1 MARRKDVFIQER
13 YGRFD
18 ITDPFLALQ
27 RDYEAGGGEK
37 EKRPMCT
44 SPLSILEAVMAHCRK
59 MQERMSAQLAAA
71 ESRQKKLEMEKAQL
85 QSLEQDHKKLSA
97 QLKDEREKNKHIVT
111 MLVKE
116 CKQLAA
122 RVVEE
127 SQKFDDLS
135 AKLEE
140 ETKTTSRLEEELA
153 AERQKVQ
160 QMEAQMEKQ
169 LSEFDTERE
178 QLRAK
183 LSREET
189 RTGDLKLESENLRK
203 EVEQLRSEK
212 PSKLNVPANLPSK
225 TKCLTSIG
233 VGTDKLNLRTTSCQT
248 DIPLTAEHSIDG
260 LKKSPIPVKASAT
273 NYTSGGNPKLGV
285 AGNAVLAKHD
295 RGSPHCNSVATAQT
309 ENGSSGGGPPE
320 SQHQV
325 NPPAMHSLHSP
336 ANSTTLQTGLSPRVQ
351 AARFKFQASPTEHEQ
366 NGTTTQSPPSRD
378 LSPTNRDN
386 LAAKQQARHTV
397 TQVLSRFTSPQTA
410 TLRPVLPHSAS
421 EGGPFPG
428 RLGHPQIGLK
438 SPTVARVDRGNPPP
452 IPPKKP
458 GLSQTPSPPHPPIK
472 VVTDGSRSPST
483 GLGIPSKPV
492 PPLSGSLQGMRLIN
506 EEILIKTT
514 SPQVPPKP
522 AVDISGAGVAIPIP
536 ALATS
541 QVGAWPSLSQGPHQS
556 ACSECPLAI
565 PTSSTAIACSSS
577 INPVSPSSCR
587 PRETD
592 SLLVTASVPSLT
604 CGGPVPLAGR
614 PTLLHQAAT
623 QGNVTL
629 LSMLLNEDQ
638 LDISHLDE
646 DGNSALYSA
655 AKYGHTDCV
664 MLLLT
669 KGALVDV
676 PVKNGFTPIH
686 IAAAN
691 GHFRCIELLITNNA
705 DVNHAASGGQTPL
718 HLACANGNYDCI
730 RILLTAGADRT
741 ATTADGWTPVHAA
754 VHAGHVNCLKLLM
767 YYEVSGDRRF
777 ANESESGSDS
787 SDSSYLET
795 IRSQGEE
802 SMLLASL
809 INHDDKE
816 GWTAAHIA
824 ASKGFKNCLEVLCS
838 HGGLDVEKRDKCNRT
853 VHDVATD
860 DCKHLLENL
869 YSYKVLLQISQ
880 SPNEQ
885 ICAMDIL
892 EDGVTIGVL
901 NVRKHTTWDDL
912 SKSLSQAV
920 TNHFHLLSRGWEE
933 KGSAFNTSAQAPIG
947 LGSNSIFSVQIG
959 DTTWYPGQALALTPQ
974 DLLKRCCSQHITV
987 KLKGLQETSLDSLA
1001 YASLIPLQMLQN
1013 YVRLVEQYRNV
1024 IFHGPEGSCQEYLAH
1039 QIAHCIKHKQE
1050 ALGIRCEMVKIEVDA
1065 SLSKEQLVEYFISC
1079 GFLVP
1084 VKDLPGTENV
1094 VVVLENLERADS
1106 LAELLGDLSEPLESR
1121 TPGSSVIL
1129 QNTQETHSAYYFQE
1143 SSFLIGTLARSCLHG
1158 AELLVQQ
1165 HFRWVQ
1171 LRWDAEPI
1179 HSLLQRYLRRKLVD
1193 KLCIS
1198 SLITVLVLSG
1208 FLVPVK
1214 DLPGTEN
1221 VVVVLENLERADSLA
1236 ELLGDL
1242 SEPLESRTPG
1252 SSVILQNTQ
1261 ETHSAY
1267 YFQESSFLIGT
1278 LARSCLHGAELLVQQ
1293 HFRWVQ
1299 LRWDAEP
1306 IHSLLQRYLR
1316 RKLVDKF
1323 KGQMPPPPDLV
1334 SKALGW
1340 ICSVWHQLNF
1350 CLSRLG
1356 TPEALIGPEIF
1367 FTCPIV
1373 PSHLQSIVKWL
1384 SRLWNAVIVLRVE
1397 EAILSRVRVKRSL
1410 VQVQSSGR
1418 KSLNQGQQAVVKAAL
1433 SILFNKAVLQGCPLP
1448 RQEIEEHLSE
1458 FQGGSFPLSVITSYK
1473 SGNKKSRDSGSWRKA
1488 STSPRK
1494 KSGHSLSQH
1503 WSKQA
1508 GQKEGALSKTDLD
1521 ISFSRINSQTQKSV
1535 DGDQPKAAG
1544 LDQRLSLCSDDE
1556 NDLMQ
1561 ELQSMCSSK
1570 SEPDISKISQ
1580 EKEDFLVF
1588 PGSPSGQ
1595 MPSKAD
1601 NDLTVQPQPQ
1611 KVGGCLLNNSAPGIC
1626 SRDKQMSESGPAS
1639 PKSHLP
1645 IPLNTNSQRPRSRS
1659 RHSTSSNTRQ
1669 LEMNNNSPEEIWNQH
1684 RDLHENN

>member
-1 MARRKDVFIQER
+1 MATEGASREQLPPIQTLTTALHGSLETKCEFNMDNLSKPELLTHLSIMEGELEARDLVIEALRARRKDVFIQER
-13 YGRFD
+13 YGRFN

-37 EKRPMCT
+37 EKRPMCI

-85 QSLEQDHKKLSA
+85 QSLEQEHKKLSA
-97 QLKDEREKNKHIVT
+97 QVKDEREKNKHIVT

-122 RVVEE
+122 KVVEE

-140 ETKTTSRLEEELA
+140 EAKATSRLEEELS
-153 AERQKVQ
+153 AERQKGQ
-160 QMEAQMEKQ
+160 QMEAQMEKH

-183 LSREET
+183 LSREEM
-189 RTGDLKLESENLRK
+189 RAGDLKLESENLKK

-212 PSKLNVPANLPSK
+212 PSKLSVPAKLPSK
-225 TKCLTSIG
+225 TKCLMSIG
-233 VGTDKLNLRTTSCQT
+233 VGTDKLNLRTTACQT
-248 DIPLTAEHSIDG
+248 DIPLAEEHSIDG
-260 LKKSPIPVKASAT
+260 LKKSPIPVKASTT
-273 NYTSGGNPKLGV
+273 NYTSGGNPKLGL

-295 RGSPHCNSVATAQT
+295 RGSSHYNSVVTAQI

-320 SQHQV
+320 HQV
-325 NPPAMHSLHSP
+325 NPPTMHSLHSP

-410 TLRPVLPHSAS
+410 TLRPGLPHSAS

-428 RLGHPQIGLK
+428 RIGHPQIGLK
-438 SPTVARVDRGNPPP
+438 SPTVVRVDRGNPPP

-458 GLSQTPSPPHPPIK
+458 GLSQTPSPPHPLIK
-472 VVTDGSRSPST
+472 VVTDGNRSPNT
-483 GLGIPSKPV
+483 GQGIPSKPV

-506 EEILIKTT
+506 EEILIKPT

-522 AVDISGAGVAIPIP
+522 AVDISGAGVGIPIP

-556 ACSECPLAI
+556 ACSGCPLAI
-565 PTSSTAIACSSS
+565 PSSSTAIACSSS

-587 PRETD
+587 PCETD
-592 SLLVTASVPSLT
+592 SLLVTASGWSPSLVPSLT

-629 LSMLLNEDQ
+629 LSMLLNEDR

-655 AKYGHTDCV
+655 AKCGHTDCV
-664 MLLLT
+664 ALLLN
-669 KGALVDV
+669 KGAPVDV
-676 PVKNGFTPIH
+676 PDKHGFTPIH

-691 GHFRCIELLITNNA
+691 GHFRCTELLITDKAN
-705 DVNHAASGGQTPL
+705 VNRAGSGGQTPL

-730 RILLTAGADRT
+730 RVLLTAGADRT
-741 ATTADGWTPVHAA
+741 VTTTDGWTPVHAA

-802 SMLLASL
+802 SMLLTSL

-838 HGGLDVEKRDKCNRT
+838 HGRLDVEKRDKCNRT

-869 YSYKVLLQISQ
+869 HSYKVLLQISQ

-912 SKSLSQAV
+912 SKSLSRAV

-947 LGSNSIFSVQIG
+947 LDSSSVFAVQIG
-959 DTTWYPGQALALTPQ
+959 DSTWYPGQALALAPW
-974 DLLKRCCSQHITV
+974 DLLKRCCSEHITV

-1039 QIAHCIKHKQE
+1039 RIAQCIKHKQE
-1050 ALGIRCEMVKIEVDA
+1050 ALGIQCEMVKIEVDA

-1084 VKDLPGTENV
+1084 VKDLPGTRNV

-1121 TPGSSVIL
+1121 GPGSSVIL

-1143 SSFLIGTLARSCLHG
+1143 SCFLIGTLARSH
-1158 AELLVQQ
+1158 
-1165 HFRWVQ
+1165 
-1171 LRWDAEPI
+1171 
-1179 HSLLQRYLRRKLVD
+1179 
-1193 KLCIS
+1193 
-1198 SLITVLVLSG
+1198 
-1208 FLVPVK
+1208 
-1214 DLPGTEN
+1214 
-1221 VVVVLENLERADSLA
+1221 
-1236 ELLGDL
+1236 
-1242 SEPLESRTPG
+1242 
-1252 SSVILQNTQ
+1252 
-1261 ETHSAY
+1261 
-1267 YFQESSFLIGT
+1267 
-1278 LARSCLHGAELLVQQ
+1278 LHGAELLVQQ

-1340 ICSVWHQLNF
+1340 ICSVWHQLNS

-1384 SRLWNAVIVLRVE
+1384 SRMWNAVIVLRVE

-1410 VQVQSSGR
+1410 VQGQSSGR
-1418 KSLNQGQQAVVKAAL
+1418 KNLSQGQQAVVKAAL
-1433 SILFNKAVLQGCPLP
+1433 SILFNKAVIQGCPLP

-1458 FQGGSFPLSVITSYK
+1458 FKGGSFPLSVITSYK
-1473 SGNKKSRDSGSWRKA
+1473 SGNKKSRDSSSWRKA

-1503 WSKQA
+1503 WGKQA
-1508 GQKEGALSKTDLD
+1508 AQKEGALSKTDLD
-1521 ISFSRINSQTQKSV
+1521 ISFSRMNSQTQKSV
-1535 DGDQPKAAG
+1535 DGDQPKDAE

-1580 EKEDFLVF
+1580 EKEDFLMF
-1588 PGSPSGQ
+1588 SGQ
-1595 MPSKAD
+1595 MPLKAD

-1611 KVGGCLLNNSAPGIC
+1611 KVGGCLLNSAPGIC

-1645 IPLNTNSQRPRSRS
+1645 IPLNTNSQHPHSRS
-1659 RHSTSSNTRQ
+1659 THSSNSNTRQ
-1669 LEMNNNSPEEIWNQH
+1669 MEMNNNSPEEIWNLH
-1684 RDLHENN
+1684 RDLHENNK

>member
-1 MARRKDVFIQER
+1 MATEGASGEQLPLIQTLTAALHGSVETKCEFNMDNLSKPELLTLLSIMEGELEARDLVIEALRARRKDVFIQER
-13 YGRFD
+13 YGRFN

-122 RVVEE
+122 KVVEE

-189 RTGDLKLESENLRK
+189 RTGDLKLESENLRM

-212 PSKLNVPANLPSK
+212 PSKLNDPANLPSK

-320 SQHQV
+320 SQHKV

-351 AARFKFQASPTEHEQ
+351 AARFKFQAFPTEHEQ

-410 TLRPVLPHSAS
+410 TLRPGLPHSAS

-592 SLLVTASVPSLT
+592 SLLVTASGWSPSLVPSLT

-669 KGALVDV
+669 KGAPVDV

-959 DTTWYPGQALALTPQ
+959 DTTWYPGQALALTPR

-1001 YASLIPLQMLQN
+1001 YASLIPLQVLQN

-1193 KLCIS
+1193 K
-1198 SLITVLVLSG
+1198 
-1208 FLVPVK
+1208 
-1214 DLPGTEN
+1214 
-1221 VVVVLENLERADSLA
+1221 
-1236 ELLGDL
+1236 
-1242 SEPLESRTPG
+1242 
-1252 SSVILQNTQ
+1252 
-1261 ETHSAY
+1261 
-1267 YFQESSFLIGT
+1267 
-1278 LARSCLHGAELLVQQ
+1278 
-1293 HFRWVQ
+1293 
-1299 LRWDAEP
+1299 
-1306 IHSLLQRYLR
+1306 
-1316 RKLVDKF
+1316 F

-1334 SKALGW
+1334 SKAMGW
-1340 ICSVWHQLNF
+1340 ICSVWHQLNS

-1418 KSLNQGQQAVVKAAL
+1418 KSLSQGQQAVVKAAL

-1645 IPLNTNSQRPRSRS
+1645 IPLNINSQRPRSRS

-1669 LEMNNNSPEEIWNQH
+1669 LEMNNNSPEEIWNLH

>member
-1 MARRKDVFIQER
+1 MATEGASGEQLPPIQTLTTTAALHGSLETKCEFNMDNLSKSELLTLLSIMEGELEARDLVIEALRARRKDVFIQER
-13 YGRFD
+13 YGHFN

-59 MQERMSAQLAAA
+59 MQERMSSQLAAA

-85 QSLEQDHKKLSA
+85 QSLEQEHKKLSA

-122 RVVEE
+122 KVVEE

-140 ETKTTSRLEEELA
+140 EDKTTSRLEEELA
-153 AERQKVQ
+153 AERQKGQ

-189 RTGDLKLESENLRK
+189 RAGDLKLESENLRK

-248 DIPLTAEHSIDG
+248 DISLAAEHSIDG
-260 LKKSPIPVKASAT
+260 LKKSPIPVKASVT

-295 RGSPHCNSVATAQT
+295 RGSPHCNLVPTAQT
-309 ENGSSGGGPPE
+309 ENGSSGGRPPE

-325 NPPAMHSLHSP
+325 NPPPMHSLNSP

-410 TLRPVLPHSAS
+410 TLRPGLPHSAS

-428 RLGHPQIGLK
+428 RIGHPQIGLK

-472 VVTDGSRSPST
+472 VVTDGSRSPNT
-483 GLGIPSKPV
+483 GLGIPSKLV
-492 PPLSGSLQGMRLIN
+492 PPLSGSLQAMRLIN
-506 EEILIKTT
+506 EEILIKPT

-522 AVDISGAGVAIPIP
+522 TVDISGAGVGIPIP

-587 PRETD
+587 PCETD
-592 SLLVTASVPSLT
+592 SLLVTASGWSPSLVPSLT

-614 PTLLHQAAT
+614 STLLHQAAT

-664 MLLLT
+664 TLLLT
-669 KGALVDV
+669 KGAPVDV
-676 PVKNGFTPIH
+676 PDKNGFTPVH

-691 GHFRCIELLITNNA
+691 GHFRCIELLITDNAAVNN
-705 DVNHAASGGQTPL
+705 AASGGQTPL

-741 ATTADGWTPVHAA
+741 VTTADGWTPVHAA

-767 YYEVSGDRRF
+767 YYEVSGDRGF

-787 SDSSYLET
+787 SDSNYLET

-802 SMLLASL
+802 SMLHASL

-838 HGGLDVEKRDKCNRT
+838 HSGLDIEKRDKCNRT

-869 YSYKVLLQISQ
+869 HSYKVLLQISQ

-892 EDGVTIGVL
+892 EDGITVGVL

-920 TNHFHLLSRGWEE
+920 INHFHLLSRGWEE
-933 KGSAFNTSAQAPIG
+933 KGSAFNSSAQAPNG
-947 LGSNSIFSVQIG
+947 LGSSSIFAVQIG
-959 DTTWYPGQALALTPQ
+959 DSTWYPGQALALAPW

-987 KLKGLQETSLDSLA
+987 KLKGFQETSLDSLA
-1001 YASLIPLQMLQN
+1001 YSSLIPLQMLQN

-1039 QIAHCIKHKQE
+1039 QIARFIKHKQE
-1050 ALGIRCEMVKIEVDA
+1050 ALGGRCEMVKIEVDA

-1084 VKDLPGTENV
+1084 VKDLPGPENI

-1121 TPGSSVIL
+1121 GPGSSVIL

-1143 SSFLIGTLARSCLHG
+1143 SSFLIGTLARSRLHG

-1179 HSLLQRYLRRKLVD
+1179 HR
-1193 KLCIS
+1193 
-1198 SLITVLVLSG
+1198 
-1208 FLVPVK
+1208 
-1214 DLPGTEN
+1214 
-1221 VVVVLENLERADSLA
+1221 
-1236 ELLGDL
+1236 
-1242 SEPLESRTPG
+1242 
-1252 SSVILQNTQ
+1252 
-1261 ETHSAY
+1261 
-1267 YFQESSFLIGT
+1267 
-1278 LARSCLHGAELLVQQ
+1278 
-1293 HFRWVQ
+1293 
-1299 LRWDAEP
+1299 
-1306 IHSLLQRYLR
+1306 LLQRYLR

-1340 ICSVWHQLNF
+1340 ICAVWHQLNS

-1384 SRLWNAVIVLRVE
+1384 SRLWNAVIVPRVE

-1410 VQVQSSGR
+1410 VQGQSSGR
-1418 KSLNQGQQAVVKAAL
+1418 KSLSQGQQAVVKAAL

-1458 FQGGSFPLSVITSYK
+1458 FQGVSFPLSVITSYK
-1473 SGNKKSRDSGSWRKA
+1473 SGNKKSRDSSSWRKA

-1521 ISFSRINSQTQKSV
+1521 ISFSRMNSQTQKSV

-1580 EKEDFLVF
+1580 EKLDFLMF

-1659 RHSTSSNTRQ
+1659 THSSNSNTRQ
-1669 LEMNNNSPEEIWNQH
+1669 LEMNNNSPK
-1684 RDLHENN
+1684 

>member
-1 MARRKDVFIQER
+1 MATEGASGEQLPPIQTLTAALHGSLETKCEFNMDNLSKPELLTLLSIMEGELEARDLVIEALRARRKDVFIQER

-71 ESRQKKLEMEKAQL
+71 ESRQKKLELEKAQL
-85 QSLEQDHKKLSA
+85 QSLEQEHKKLSA

-122 RVVEE
+122 KVVEE

-140 ETKTTSRLEEELA
+140 DKTTSRLEEELS
-153 AERQKVQ
+153 AERQKGQ

-189 RTGDLKLESENLRK
+189 RAGDLKLESENLRK

-212 PSKLNVPANLPSK
+212 PSKLNVPANLPNK
-225 TKCLTSIG
+225 TKCWTSIG

-248 DIPLTAEHSIDG
+248 DISLAAEHSIDG
-260 LKKSPIPVKASAT
+260 LKKSPILVKAST
-273 NYTSGGNPKLGV
+273 MNYTSGGNPKLGV
-285 AGNAVLAKHD
+285 AGNAAKHD
-295 RGSPHCNSVATAQT
+295 RGFPHCNSVATAQT
-309 ENGSSGGGPPE
+309 ENGSSVGGAPE

-325 NPPAMHSLHSP
+325 NPPAMHSINSP

-428 RLGHPQIGLK
+428 RIGHPQIGLK
-438 SPTVARVDRGNPPP
+438 SPTVTRVDRGNPPP

-472 VVTDGSRSPST
+472 VVTDGSRSPNT

-506 EEILIKTT
+506 EEILIKPT

-522 AVDISGAGVAIPIP
+522 AIDISGAGVGIPIP

-587 PRETD
+587 PCETD
-592 SLLVTASVPSLT
+592 SLLVTASGKGWCPSLVPSLT

-629 LSMLLNEDQ
+629 LSMLLKEDR

-664 MLLLT
+664 TLLLT
-669 KGALVDV
+669 KGAPVDV
-676 PVKNGFTPIH
+676 PDKNGFTPIH

-741 ATTADGWTPVHAA
+741 VTTADGWTPVHAA

-901 NVRKHTTWDDL
+901 NVCKHTTWDDL

-947 LGSNSIFSVQIG
+947 LGSNSIFAVQIG
-959 DTTWYPGQALALTPQ
+959 DTTWYPGQALALTPW

-1106 LAELLGDLSEPLESR
+1106 LAELLGDLSEPIESR
-1121 TPGSSVIL
+1121 APGSSVIL

-1143 SSFLIGTLARSCLHG
+1143 SSFLIGTLARSHLHG
-1158 AELLVQQ
+1158 AELV
-1165 HFRWVQ
+1165 
-1171 LRWDAEPI
+1171 
-1179 HSLLQRYLRRKLVD
+1179 
-1193 KLCIS
+1193 
-1198 SLITVLVLSG
+1198 
-1208 FLVPVK
+1208 
-1214 DLPGTEN
+1214 
-1221 VVVVLENLERADSLA
+1221 
-1236 ELLGDL
+1236 
-1242 SEPLESRTPG
+1242 
-1252 SSVILQNTQ
+1252 
-1261 ETHSAY
+1261 
-1267 YFQESSFLIGT
+1267 
-1278 LARSCLHGAELLVQQ
+1278 VQQ

-1323 KGQMPPPPDLV
+1323 KGQMPPPPDLI

-1340 ICSVWHQLNF
+1340 ICSVWHQLNS

-1384 SRLWNAVIVLRVE
+1384 SRLWNAVIALRVE

-1418 KSLNQGQQAVVKAAL
+1418 KSLSQGQQAVVKAAL
-1433 SILFNKAVLQGCPLP
+1433 SILINKAVLQGCPLP

-1508 GQKEGALSKTDLD
+1508 GQKKGVLSKTDLD
-1521 ISFSRINSQTQKSV
+1521 ISFSRMNSHTQKSV
-1535 DGDQPKAAG
+1535 VGDQPKTAG

-1570 SEPDISKISQ
+1570 SEPDIRKISQ
-1580 EKEDFLVF
+1580 EKNDFLMF

-1595 MPSKAD
+1595 MPLKAD
-1601 NDLTVQPQPQ
+1601 NDLTVQRQQQ

-1645 IPLNTNSQRPRSRS
+1645 IPLNTNSQRSHSRS
-1659 RHSTSSNTRQ
+1659 RYSSSSNTRQ
-1669 LEMNNNSPEEIWNQH
+1669 LEMNNNSPEKIWNLH
-1684 RDLHENN
+1684 RDLHENNN